1 MSTGIVTEHP
11 LQHGSPPLWAD
22 EWGHDAWGPWCRF
35 QVQNVWQRLRWI
47 PSGQFLM
54 GSVVAPDSYWIEETP
69 QHLVRITQ
77 GFWLFDGPC
86 PQELWEA
93 VGMSNQSHFRGPQLP
108 VERVSFS
115 EVTEFIDRLTE
126 VMEGMF
132 CRLPTEAEWE
142 YSCRAGTTGER
153 YGDLDAIAW
162 HLGNSSGR
170 THEVRGKQC
179 NPWGLYDM
187 IGNVWEWCSDSPRK
201 YSSRP
206 EVDPFGQGSRRVLR
220 GGSWDYGASD
230 CRSAFRCWNTP
241 GSRRDFLGFRVAV
254 VPASESPEASV
265 VE

>member
-1 MSTGIVTEHP
+1 
-11 LQHGSPPLWAD
+11 
-22 EWGHDAWGPWCRF
+22 
-35 QVQNVWQRLRWI
+35 
-47 PSGQFLM
+47 
-54 GSVVAPDSYWIEETP
+54 
-69 QHLVRITQ
+69 
-77 GFWLFDGPC
+77 
-86 PQELWEA
+86 
-93 VGMSNQSHFRGPQLP
+93 MSNQSHFRGPLLP
-108 VERVSFS
+108 VEHVSFS